1 MQVLRE
7 PLSHLLYADDLVLI
21 STSQEGLNNCL
32 HKLGEFCTT
41 WQLELNLK
49 KSQVIIFN
57 TTGRLLSGFSFNCQ
71 GKPMQIVKTYCYL
84 GIDLSCSGSFNI
96 GRTNIMEKA
105 RKAMSPLFSI
115 IPDFKISCRNSLKLF
130 NSFIRPI
137 ALYNSENLA
146 HLTQHQIQAM
156 VDNKTTLLEYLT
168 TSKANII
175 HQKIL
180 KFILGVKRNCGNMA
194 TLGELGEF
202 PLHIYGLISLLSYW
216 HRTAMMQ
223 EDTFAKQAL
232 NFVTNDG
239 PNVSDWFATVK
250 FLLKMINMEEYI
262 LNPESITTKNFTDNC
277 SKKLKDILTEQWRT
291 AISRNQSK
299 NGQSNKLKF
308 YGLFKTTF
316 EMEPYLE
323 NVNNFIM
330 RKNICKFRCSDHR
343 LEIELGRHKG
353 ANIEERICKLCRGSV
368 ESEIHFLTQCPLY
381 RKYRLKYLGTDIIES
396 WMNIIQCKDKHIA
409 FNFANFLTKSMNLR
423 KRMLDLHAYFN

>member
-1 MQVLRE
+1 
-7 PLSHLLYADDLVLI
+7 
-21 STSQEGLNNCL
+21 
-32 HKLGEFCTT
+32 
-41 WQLELNLK
+41 
-49 KSQVIIFN
+49 
-57 TTGRLLSGFSFNCQ
+57 
-71 GKPMQIVKTYCYL
+71 
-84 GIDLSCSGSFNI
+84 
-96 GRTNIMEKA
+96 
-105 RKAMSPLFSI
+105 MSPLFSI

-277 SKKLKDILTEQWRT
+277 SKI
-291 AISRNQSK
+291 
-299 NGQSNKLKF
+299 
-308 YGLFKTTF
+308 
-316 EMEPYLE
+316 
-323 NVNNFIM
+323 
-330 RKNICKFRCSDHR
+330 
-343 LEIELGRHKG
+343 
-353 ANIEERICKLCRGSV
+353 
-368 ESEIHFLTQCPLY
+368 
-381 RKYRLKYLGTDIIES
+381 
-396 WMNIIQCKDKHIA
+396 
-409 FNFANFLTKSMNLR
+409 
-423 KRMLDLHAYFN
+423 